1 MVFFCR
7 YNVVLY
13 CVLELG
19 VVPWT
24 QNYFDTAGRFILRP
38 RTSHANLAQNYS
50 WVPCRF
56 CLRSVNRRSI
66 MTQNLG
72 SLPQPKCN
80 VNVYYLSVLG
90 PICLRLKTRRAIM
103 DPKFGR
109 LDTRQ
114 ALCCNYYVAHVELS
128 CVPQSDI
135 VISTQIWTV
144 RHSP

>member
-1 MVFFCR
+1 MLPAV
-7 YNVVLY
+7 
-13 CVLELG
+13 
-19 VVPWT
+19 
-24 QNYFDTAGRFILRP
+24 QNYSIQDGRFILHP
-38 RTSHANLAQNYS
+38 RTRHANPAQNYS

-56 CLRSVNRRSI
+56 CLRSVNRWSI

-114 ALCCNYYVAHVELS
+114 ALCCNYYVAPCRIILR
-128 CVPQSDI
+128 
-135 VISTQIWTV
+135 STI
-144 RHSP
+144 RHSNIDSNLDGSPQPIVRTIIFKGGIMT